1 MLERIKDIKDLV
13 NEMLDALPKTVWTSD
28 STTFFD
34 PAIGGGQFVAEIER
48 RLRANGHSDKNIRS
62 RVFGFEYSTALV
74 DLAVNMNKL
83 VGQYAKKPYDKFLE
97 LDNTMKFD
105 VIVGN
110 PPYQGNNDIGTTQP
124 KSHNLWSKFADKSI
138 ELIKD
143 NGFVAFVTPD
153 SWMSPNSQILKTFK
167 DNSLIWVSTNVSKYF
182 NVGSSF
188 TAWILQKNQNTKTV
202 TIDGL
207 SVDLNTLNY
216 LPRDF
221 SKTYPIH
228 NKVINSNHS
237 KLKVLCDTSC
247 HSDHKH
253 GKLSDTQDAV
263 FKYKTWHTNAQTR
276 FSKIKSKHFDDH
288 KIIWT
293 LSGYF
298 KPFYDDGNI
307 GTTEVCQYI
316 RINNQ
321 TEANNLLSYLNSK
334 LYNFLITTGKWSGFL
349 NGKLISSLPELATN
363 KQWTDKELY
372 KHFGLTQEE
381 IDYIESNVK

>member
-1 MLERIKDIKDLV
+1 MKFEIEPLV
-13 NEMLDALPKTVWTSD
+13 AEMLDQLPESVWASD

-34 PAIGGGQFVAEIER
+34 PAIGGGQFIRAIEQ
-48 RLRANGHSDKNIRS
+48 RLRNHGHSDKNIRT
-62 RVFGFEYSTALV
+62 RVFGLENSELHIRY
-74 DLAVNMNKL
+74 AVNKHKL
-83 VGQYAKKPYDKFLE
+83 VGQYVKKPYEKFFE

-105 VIVGN
+105 VVVGN
-110 PPYQGNNDIGTTQP
+110 PPYQGNNDKGTKQP
-124 KSHNLWSKFADKSI
+124 KSHNLWSKFAEQGINLVK
-138 ELIKD
+138 E
-143 NGFVAFVTPD
+143 NGYVAFVTPD
-153 SWMSPNSQILKTFK
+153 SWMSPNSQVLKTFK
-167 DNSLIWVSTNVSKYF
+167 ENSLTWVSTNVSRYF
-182 NVGSSF
+182 SVGSSF

-202 TIDGL
+202 SIDGL
-207 SVDLNTLNY
+207 TVNLNTLNY

-228 NKVINSNHS
+228 DKVINSNHT
-237 KLKVLCDTSC
+237 KLAALCDTTC

-276 FSKIKSKHFDDH
+276 FSKVKSKDFDKH

-298 KPFYDDGNI
+298 KPFYDDGNF

-316 RINNQ
+316 LVADQ
-321 TEANNLLSYLNSK
+321 TEANQILSYLNSK

-349 NGKLISSLPELATN
+349 NGKLLCSLPKLSN
-363 KQWTDKELY
+363 KIWSDKQIY

-381 IDYIESNVK
+381 IDYVEANVK